1 MSGKR
6 YTDEFKIEAV
16 KQVTER
22 GYKIAEVAER
32 LGVSYKSMHDWIA
45 RYSKPEVSRKAEDS
59 ALSETQRLKA
69 ELKRVTEERDILK
82 EAAVYFAGES
92 KKSTRS

>member
-6 YTDEFKIEAV
+6 YPDEFKIEAV

-22 GYKIAEVAER
+22 GYKIADVADR
-32 LGVSYKSMHDWIA
+32 LGVTTKSLHNWIDKFG
-45 RYSKPEVSRKAEDS
+45 KPEKQSATIDNQQDEIRK
-59 ALSETQRLKA
+59 LKA
-69 ELKRVTEERDILK
+69 ELRRVTEERNILK